1 MRLTHTDCPQSI
13 SGNKRKKKMK
23 TSHDN
28 LDKLKEK
35 NPFTVPEG
43 YLEGLTQRLMEQIP
57 DTVQADDTPEVTW
70 WMRVRP
76 FFYMAGMFAGLILFF
91 KLFFTVPD
99 PDGGKALPAD
109 SLLVQTGSV
118 TDSPTFYTTTT
129 EEDREY
135 LDYVEEQYS
144 AYLLEEEIG
153 F

>member
-1 MRLTHTDCPQSI
+1 MRLIHTIAEKSI
-13 SGNKRKKKMK
+13 SDNKRKKKMK

-57 DTVQADDTPEVTW
+57 DTVQENEPQEVTG
-70 WMRVRP
+70 WMRIRP
-76 FFYMAGMFAGLILFF
+76 FFYMAGMFAGLVLFF
-91 KLFFTVPD
+91 KLFFTMPD
-99 PDGGKALPAD
+99 PNGGKELSTD

-118 TDSPTFYTTTT
+118 TDYPSFYTTT
-129 EEDREY
+129 EEDQEY